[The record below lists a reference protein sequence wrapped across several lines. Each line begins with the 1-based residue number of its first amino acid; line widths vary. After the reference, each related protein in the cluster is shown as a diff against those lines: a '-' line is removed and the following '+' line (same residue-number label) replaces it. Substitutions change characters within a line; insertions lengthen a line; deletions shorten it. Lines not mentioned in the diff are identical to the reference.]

1 MQWRIDFHK
10 EVYKEFEKIGK
21 VDSLFIIDKLKEFE
35 KSYSEEFEK
44 ELIKIKKIKKLKTK
58 SNIYRLRLRTF
69 RVLYAKS
76 NGILRLLVVRVRHR
90 KNAYQ
95 NLETLDKIVENFENK
110 IEQE

>member
-10 EVYKEFEKIGK
+10 EVYK
-21 VDSLFIIDKLKEFE
+21 
-35 KSYSEEFEK
+35 EFEK

-58 SNIYRLRLRTF
+58 SDIYRLRLRTF
-69 RVLYAKS
+69 RVLYAKN

-95 NLETLDKIVENFENK
+95 NLEMLDKIVENFENK
-110 IEQE
+110 IEQK

>member
-21 VDSLFIIDKLKEFE
+21 VDSLFIINKLKDFE
-35 KSYSEEFEK
+35 KKYSEEFER
-44 ELIKIKKIKKLKTK
+44 ELIKVKKIKKLKTK

-69 RVLYAKS
+69 RVLYAKN

-90 KNAYQ
+90 KDAYQ
-95 NLETLDKIVENFENK
+95 NLETLDNIVKAFENE
-110 IEQE
+110 IE